1 MVLNMLDIKK
11 LIQGDNRTAAKLITL
26 IENNGDSKQEL
37 LSRIYPYTGKAH
49 VIGIT
54 GSPGSGKSS
63 LVEELIETARGNNL
77 KVGVIAVDPT
87 SPISGGAF
95 LGDRVRMQKHS
106 LDKNVFIRSMGT
118 RGCLGGLARA
128 SKDVIKVMDAYG
140 CNIIIVETVGVGQS
154 EMDVVYYADTTI
166 VVLTPGAGDFIQAIK
181 AGIMEIADIFVINKS
196 DLGDTKKVA
205 GDIEQMLDLNSPSKF
220 KWRPPV
226 VETSTI
232 TKEGI
237 DHLWSLINKHLESIK
252 ESGEFRNQIR
262 KRLQLELL
270 ETVEEKL
277 REYLVKHIN
286 QKDDMEKVLDDLA
299 DRKTDL
305 YAESD
310 KMIIEALKSLT
321 GEI

>member
-1 MVLNMLDIKK
+1 MLDIKK

-128 SKDVIKVMDAYG
+128 SKDVIKVLDAYG

-286 QKDDMEKVLDDLA
+286 QKDDMDKVLDDLA

>member
-106 LDKNVFIRSMGT
+106 LD
-118 RGCLGGLARA
+118 
-128 SKDVIKVMDAYG
+128 
-140 CNIIIVETVGVGQS
+140 
-154 EMDVVYYADTTI
+154 
-166 VVLTPGAGDFIQAIK
+166 
-181 AGIMEIADIFVINKS
+181 
-196 DLGDTKKVA
+196 
-205 GDIEQMLDLNSPSKF
+205 
-220 KWRPPV
+220 
-226 VETSTI
+226 
-232 TKEGI
+232 
-237 DHLWSLINKHLESIK
+237 
-252 ESGEFRNQIR
+252 
-262 KRLQLELL
+262 
-270 ETVEEKL
+270 
-277 REYLVKHIN
+277 
-286 QKDDMEKVLDDLA
+286 
-299 DRKTDL
+299 
-305 YAESD
+305 
-310 KMIIEALKSLT
+310 
-321 GEI
+321 